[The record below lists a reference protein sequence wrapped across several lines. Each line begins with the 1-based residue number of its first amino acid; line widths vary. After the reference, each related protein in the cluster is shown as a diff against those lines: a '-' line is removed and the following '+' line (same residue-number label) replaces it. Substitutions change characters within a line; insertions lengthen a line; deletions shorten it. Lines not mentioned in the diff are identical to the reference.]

1 MPKLFGIRIDKLIQ
15 DNVGPLLTGKL
26 YEDIAGVR
34 NASDPTAGPQGGS
47 VNTYTFEGI
56 AQFYRDNEV
65 DNELILHQDRK
76 ILIKALSISPL
87 TAPKIGMRL
96 VMDDEPSEV
105 FQVIRV
111 NRDPATATYLCQ
123 GRL

>member
-1 MPKLFGIRIDKLIQ
+1 MPSLFGIRIDKLIQ

-26 YEDIAGVR
+26 YQDVAGVR
-34 NASDPTAGPQGGS
+34 DANDPTAGPKGGS
-47 VNTYTFEGI
+47 VNISSFEGI
-56 AQFYRDNEV
+56 VQFYRDNEV

-76 ILIKALSISPL
+76 ILIKALSISPSMVPE
-87 TAPKIGMRL
+87 TGMRIT
-96 VMDDEPSEV
+96 MDDNPSDV
-105 FQVIRV
+105 YQVVRV